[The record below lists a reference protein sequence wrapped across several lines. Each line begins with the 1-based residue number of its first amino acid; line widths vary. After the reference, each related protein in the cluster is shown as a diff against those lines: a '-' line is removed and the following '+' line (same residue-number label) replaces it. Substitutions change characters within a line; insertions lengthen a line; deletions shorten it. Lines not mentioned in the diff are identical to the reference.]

1 MSTPGAA
8 STNAIRTPLHTCF
21 AFLIRRINDR
31 VWKEQVCLFFF
42 LAFWIFIPFTAAFL
56 FCETYIQIISR
67 PVFCFACWAQTT
79 RLFTQCVSL
88 SHKLC
93 VRSKCGGRLYRAKI
107 NYRRRAR
114 HQHRRPEQRESARLG
129 AHGRRGG
136 WMDITLS
143 PSPPASTK
151 VKFRFVHIRT

>member
-1 MSTPGAA
+1 MTVCGK
-8 STNAIRTPLHTCF
+8 NRF
-21 AFLIRRINDR
+21 A
-31 VWKEQVCLFFF
+31 CSFF
-42 LAFWIFIPFTAAFL
+42 LRFGFL
-56 FCETYIQIISR
+56 FHSQPPFYFARHIQIISR
-67 PVFCFACWAQTT
+67 RVLFCALGAGDETFHSMRVA
-79 RLFTQCVSL
+79 L

-93 VRSKCGGRLYRAKI
+93 VRSKCGGRLYTAKI

>member
-56 FCETYIQIISR
+56 FCETYSNHFA
-67 PVFCFACWAQTT
+67 PSFFCALGADDETFHSMRVA
-79 RLFTQCVSL
+79 L

-93 VRSKCGGRLYRAKI
+93 VRSKCGGRLYTAKI